1 MTGGFFMATFTL
13 TYPKGFK
20 SFTDIPIV
28 NEQNETVC
36 VLQKME
42 RTSAGKVLN
51 AVLLVAA
58 QQTLPYRYETRTTLG
73 APLFQ
78 VQSTLLT
85 KGVSHQ
91 IVMPDGSLIPIQR
104 KTVQLLESSYS
115 FIMDDLE
122 FRFEKDFTSTAY
134 LYCNDEKIASASSI
148 ETELVQ
154 IGIQFKL
161 FQADDMRFVA
171 LLATLYQALFATT
184 T

>member
-1 MTGGFFMATFTL
+1 MTGGFFMAIFTL
-13 TYPKGFK
+13 TYPKAFK
-20 SFTDIPIV
+20 SFTQLPIV
-28 NEQNETVC
+28 NEQNETIC
-36 VLQKME
+36 VLQKVE
-42 RTSAGKVLN
+42 RSSTGKVLN

-58 QQTLPYRYETRTTLG
+58 QQTLPYRYETRTSLG

-91 IVMPDGSLIPIQR
+91 IVMPDGSSIPIQR

-115 FIMDDLE
+115 FKMDDLD

-134 LYCNDEKIASASSI
+134 LYCNNEKIASASPI
-148 ETELVQ
+148 ETELVRT
-154 IGIQFKL
+154 GIQFKL
-161 FQADDMRFVA
+161 FQANDMHFVA
-171 LLATLYQALFATT
+171 LLVTLYQALFATT